1 MSIEAL
7 NWALTQMQNPDFL
20 PSVRF
25 VLMFLANRAGPEGD
39 CYPSVSYIR
48 KHTGLA
54 DSTIREAYKQ
64 LEDAG
69 LMEVTLQIRENGGK
83 STNLFKMN
91 LPPPPPPPIG
101 GTPRRRPAEAPPT
114 TGDKTKVVDERG
126 SKEPISK
133 TGEKD
138 QGQNRPAGPAC
149 AHCHGPLTGGHTS
162 LRIGNVCN
170 PCYQTYLNGEWS
182 IEGKA
187 A

>member
-39 CYPSVSYIR
+39 CYPSVNYIR

-101 GTPRRRPAEAPPT
+101 GTHRRRSAEPPPPT
-114 TGDKTKVVDERG
+114 GDNTKVVNERG
-126 SKEPISK
+126 SKEPTLKPS
-133 TGEKD
+133 EKD
-138 QGQNRPAGPAC
+138 QGQNQPAGKAC
-149 AHCHGPLTGGHTS
+149 AKCGKETTGGTTRM
-162 LRIGNVCN
+162 RIGDVCN
-170 PCYQTYLNGEWS
+170 ACREDYMS
-182 IEGKA
+182 GKWKLEA
-187 A
+187 AA